1 MKHHRIFRQHYFQAL
16 DEVTNELSRWFD
28 QEDIKIVAAIEKMLL
43 SAAYCDKDIV
53 IPGVVQET
61 YQNDIQ
67 VEPLKAQLKL
77 IPDLIVRHKDLAG
90 VTIKKVTSIQTLCDV
105 MNSNPAAKSL
115 CPEVHTLLKL
125 YMTVPVT
132 TATAERTFSTMRRI
146 KTYLRSTMTQER
158 LNHSFML
165 NAHKSRV
172 DSLDL
177 VQIAKSFI
185 SVNERRCAF
194 FGKM

>member
-1 MKHHRIFRQHYFQAL
+1 
-16 DEVTNELSRWFD
+16 
-28 QEDIKIVAAIEKMLL
+28 
-43 SAAYCDKDIV
+43 
-53 IPGVVQET
+53 
-61 YQNDIQ
+61 
-67 VEPLKAQLKL
+67 
-77 IPDLIVRHKDLAG
+77 
-90 VTIKKVTSIQTLCDV
+90 
-105 MNSNPAAKSL
+105 MNSNTAAKSL

-125 YMTVPVT
+125 RMTVPVT

-172 DSLDL
+172 DCLDL
-177 VQIAKSFI
+177 VQIAKLFI